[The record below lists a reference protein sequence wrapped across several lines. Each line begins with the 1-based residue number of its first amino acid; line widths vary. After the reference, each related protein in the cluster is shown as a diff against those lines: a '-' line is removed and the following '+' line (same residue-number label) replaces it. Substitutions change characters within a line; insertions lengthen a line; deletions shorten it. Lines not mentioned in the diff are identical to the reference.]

1 MSLSRRRK
9 AESWTILEALLANH
23 YKDADPHGFGHAD
36 RTAELRFGMLA
47 KFAKQVIVARF
58 NANCQMDTT
67 VHFIGIAQASKNRSI
82 CAINRG
88 SRAC

>member
-9 AESWTILEALLANH
+9 AETATVLEALLASH

-36 RTAELRFGMLA
+36 RTAELSFGMLA
-47 KFAKQVIVARF
+47 KFAEQVVVARF
-58 NANCQMDTT
+58 NSDGQMDTT
-67 VHFIGIAQASKNRSI
+67 VHIIGIAQAVENRSF

-88 SRAC
+88 AGAC

>member
-9 AESWTILEALLANH
+9 ARTCTVLEALLASD
-23 YKDADPHGFGHAD
+23 YKDAYSHGFGHAD

-47 KFAKQVIVARF
+47 KFAEQVIVTRF
-58 NANCQMDTT
+58 NPNGKMDTT
-67 VHFIGIAQASKNRSI
+67 VHVIGIAQAIENRRVR
-82 CAINRG
+82 AVNRG